1 MLNRAALFFLMFI
14 GIDYSAYAH
23 IKNQDVVRL
32 EEDKERFDPAKVIVE
47 HIIDS
52 HEWHLWGEGYDI
64 ITVPLPVILWDN
76 GLQVFMSSEFAHGE
90 NIVERSGNYYKIFQ
104 DKIYK
109 TDASGFWDLDA
120 SGHPINEMPLD
131 LSITKSVAMILLSV
145 FVLCGVF
152 FRIANSYKDHHMTW
166 WLGKILEPL
175 VLFVRDE
182 VAIPNLGIK
191 KYRRYL
197 SFLLTV
203 FFFILTNNL
212 LGLLP
217 GAPNV
222 TGNISVTLV
231 LAVITFLV
239 VNFTANKFYWKHI
252 FWMPGV
258 PVGVRFLLAPIELA
272 GIFIRPVTLCIR
284 LFANMTAG
292 HIVVLSFICLIFIF
306 KSVFAAGLSIPFAL
320 LISLLEVLVAFL
332 QAFIFTSLSALF
344 IGMAVGDHEHEI
356 H

>member
-1 MLNRAALFFLMFI
+1 MI
-14 GIDYSAYAH
+14 GVSYFSYAQH
-23 IKNQDVVRL
+23 ESQNIVGL
-32 EEDKERFDPAKVIVE
+32 EQDKERFDPSKVIVE
-47 HIIDS
+47 HISDS
-52 HEWHLWGEGYDI
+52 HEWHFWGEGNDAMVI
-64 ITVPLPVILWDN
+64 PLPVILWDN
-76 GLQVFMSSEFAHGE
+76 VLQVFMSSEFVHGE
-90 NIVERSGNYYKIFQ
+90 KIVEKSGNYYKIFH

-109 TDASGFWDLDA
+109 TDAFGSWDLNA
-120 SGHPINEMPLD
+120 LGTPINEMPLD

-145 FVLCGVF
+145 FVLFGIF
-152 FRIANSYKDHHMTW
+152 FRMARSYKGHRMTW
-166 WLGKILEPL
+166 RLGKIIEPL
-175 VLFVRDE
+175 ILFVRDE
-182 VAIPNLGIK
+182 VAIPNLGLK
-191 KYRRYL
+191 EYRRYF

-212 LGLLP
+212 LSLFP

-239 VNFTANKFYWKHI
+239 VNFTAKKTYWKHI

-258 PVGVRFLLAPIELA
+258 PIGVRFLLAPIELV

-292 HIVVLSFICLIFIF
+292 HIVILSFICLIFIF
-306 KSVFAAGLSIPFAL
+306 KSVFAAGFSVPFAL
-320 LISLLEVLVAFL
+320 FISLLEVLVAFL

-344 IGMAVGDHEHEI
+344 IGMAVGDD
-356 H
+356 